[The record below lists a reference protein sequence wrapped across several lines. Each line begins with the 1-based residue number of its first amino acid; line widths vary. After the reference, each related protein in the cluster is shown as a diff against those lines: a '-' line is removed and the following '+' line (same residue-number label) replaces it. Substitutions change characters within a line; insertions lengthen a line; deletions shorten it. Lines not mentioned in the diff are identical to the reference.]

1 MFWNKVARLYDLFEI
16 TYNKKV
22 YKGTGIKVADF
33 INAEDEVLE
42 CACGTGAISVSIAP
56 NCRKLIA
63 TDYSEGMLKQTKKKL
78 ASYNNVKVEPADITA
93 LHYADNS
100 FNKVVAG
107 NVIHLLPNPK
117 SALDELFRVCK
128 PGGKLIIPT
137 YIYIH
142 LRILTNL
149 KLGLFNYWDLNIIGS
164 LPKNPIKSS
173 FQVTE

>member
-63 TDYSEGMLKQTKKKL
+63 TDYSEGMLRQTKKKL
-78 ASYNNVKVEPADITA
+78 AAYNNVKVEPADITA

-137 YIYIH
+137 YIYTSQYSNKFEIGFIQ
-142 LRILTNL
+142 L
-149 KLGLFNYWDLNIIGS
+149 LGF
-164 LPKNPIKSS
+164 KHHRK
-173 FQVTE
+173 FTEES